1 MLWQMLW
8 HRDSCWHRSRVKD
21 AIAGWSGG
29 RRYRYQLTGAHRHAD
44 ALRKL
49 LVRRTSG
56 WVTIDD
62 PAQPASSSLG
72 SLQAMM
78 QSLSVSKRPRKGRQ
92 DSGRTS
98 QSDWLAKINVGLI
111 TSRDTIINRKACF
124 HCIARATLDNV
135 QTRTYAVSWCSVDA
149 LTSAAS
155 LRMDLSAAHPQID
168 TLFESLSFWLIINK
182 PIK

>member
-1 MLWQMLW
+1 MLWQLLRRNMRTPVSGKG
-8 HRDSCWHRSRVKD
+8 RDCW
-21 AIAGWSGG
+21 
-29 RRYRYQLTGAHRHAD
+29 
-44 ALRKL
+44 
-49 LVRRTSG
+49 LVRRPSLPLPADGRAHARRRTQEIIG
-56 WVTIDD
+56 APHVWVGVTIDD

-78 QSLSVSKRPRKGRQ
+78 QSLNVSKRPRKGRQ

-124 HCIARATLDNV
+124 HCIAGATLDNV

-182 PIK
+182 PIN